1 MTLFISLVVVAIL
14 AVTLSRY
21 MKLSSKYERS
31 SKSDVDKKLTEW
43 NAMDQGIDPTNEDN
57 DGDDK

>member
-1 MTLFISLVVVAIL
+1 
-14 AVTLSRY
+14 

-43 NAMDQGIDPTNEDN
+43 NAMDQGIDPTNEDDDGN
-57 DGDDK
+57 DK

>member
-1 MTLFISLVVVAIL
+1 MKLFISLIVVGIL

-31 SKSDVDKKLTEW
+31 PKSDTDKKLSEW
-43 NAMDQGIDPTNEDN
+43 SAMDQGIDPTEEDE
-57 DGDDK
+57 K

>member
-1 MTLFISLVVVAIL
+1 MKLFISLIVVGIL

-31 SKSDVDKKLTEW
+31 PKSDTDKKLSEW
-43 NAMDQGIDPTNEDN
+43 SAMDQGIDPTEEE
-57 DGDDK
+57 KK

>member
-1 MTLFISLVVVAIL
+1 MKLFISLVVVGIL

-31 SKSDVDKKLTEW
+31 PKSDTDQKLSEW
-43 NAMDQGIDPTNEDN
+43 NAMDQGIDPTE
-57 DGDDK
+57 GEKK

>member
-1 MTLFISLVVVAIL
+1 MKLFISLVVVGIL

-31 SKSDVDKKLTEW
+31 PRSDTDKKLSEW
-43 NAMDQGIDPTNEDN
+43 SAMDQGIDPTEEV
-57 DGDDK
+57 KK